1 MRIVLVR
8 DGRNDGWVRGADEF
22 RVVQLPHGEDDLY
35 MEEDKRRLKFRLIFL
50 IFYYFWCKSV
60 VILYIFY
67 DKNQNFTIYSEFFFL
82 HKYNLHFLISF
93 FPC

>member
-50 IFYYFWCKSV
+50 IFYYF
-60 VILYIFY
+60 
-67 DKNQNFTIYSEFFFL
+67 
-82 HKYNLHFLISF
+82 
-93 FPC
+93 